1 MTLTKLN
8 TQTKSSIQGKYRLVL
23 IVIAIVSLVF
33 GACETPEKLMK
44 NPDINYK
51 LKVATA
57 WYNKKEYYKCIPIF
71 EELMGLMKGQRST
84 EDIYYMYCMAN
95 YRQGDYMIAAYHFKS
110 FANTYPT
117 SQKAEECLY
126 MNAMSNEKLSPK
138 YELDQSY
145 TTKAIDA
152 FQSFIN
158 QYPSSKRVDT
168 ANTMIRTL
176 RKKLEKKAI
185 SNAELYYKTGNFKAA
200 AVSFENLLVKFP
212 DIDNVERIL
221 FMVVKSYNRYAENS
235 IATKKVDRYHS
246 VINSYKNFAY
256 KYPKSKY
263 TAEALKYE
271 QDAHYYAAEAAYD
284 KVFAYILQE
293 REKQFL
299 LAIKECNTQLPLIKN
314 PDQIKKCNEIIEKCY
329 FGIIRNNYDL
339 AEEQADTNAVRRD
352 AKKVDFFD
360 RTVKSYYN
368 FVDKYK
374 NGKYFKEAEK
384 LYALASDN
392 LTKLK
397 RDGQKQKN

>member
-1 MTLTKLN
+1 MTFRKLTAYFN
-8 TQTKSSIQGKYRLVL
+8 TTLKGRYILLLIALSSL
-23 IVIAIVSLVF
+23 AMVF
-33 GACETPEKLMK
+33 TSCETPEKLMK

-51 LKVATA
+51 LKVATQ
-57 WYNKKEYYKCIPIF
+57 WYNKKEYFKCIPIF

-95 YRQGDYMIAAYHFKS
+95 YKQGDYMIAAYHFKS

-117 SQKAEECLY
+117 SAKAEECLF
-126 MNAMSNEKLSPK
+126 MNGMSNEKLSPK

-145 TTKAIDA
+145 TNKAIDA

-158 QYPSSKRVDT
+158 QYPQSGRVDT
-168 ANTMIRTL
+168 ANKMILKL
-176 RKKLEKKAI
+176 RKKLEKKAL

-200 AVSFENLLVKFP
+200 AVSFENLLVQWP

-221 FMVVKSYNRYAENS
+221 FMVTKSFNKYAENS
-235 IATKKVDRYHS
+235 IALKKVDRYHS
-246 VINSYKNFAY
+246 VISSYKNFIY
-256 KYPKSKY
+256 KYPASKY
-263 TAEALKYE
+263 VAEANKYE
-271 QDAHYYAAEAAYD
+271 QDAHYYAADAAYER
-284 KVFAYILQE
+284 VFSYILQE
-293 REKQFL
+293 REKQFM
-299 LAIKECNTQLPLIKN
+299 LAIKECNTQLPSIKN
-314 PDQIKKCNEIIEKCY
+314 PDHVKKCNEIIEKCY
-329 FGIIRNNYDL
+329 FGIVKNNFEM
-339 AEEQADTNAVRRD
+339 AEEQADTNAMRRD

-374 NGKYFKEAEK
+374 NGKLFKEAEK

-397 RDGQKQKN
+397 RNGQK

>member
-1 MTLTKLN
+1 MFFSQSNSPIKSKL
-8 TQTKSSIQGKYRLVL
+8 KGRYRVVL
-23 IVIAIVSLVF
+23 IAIAIVSMVL

-51 LKVATA
+51 LKVATE
-57 WYNKKEYYKCIPIF
+57 WYNKKQYFKCIPIF

-95 YRQGDYMIAAYHFKS
+95 FKQGDYMIAAYHFKS

-117 SQKAEECLY
+117 SSKAEECLF
-126 MNAMSNEKLSPK
+126 MNAICNAKLSPK

-158 QYPSSKRVDT
+158 QYPQSSKVDT
-168 ANTMIRTL
+168 ANKEIVKL
-176 RKKLEKKAI
+176 RKKLEKKAL
-185 SNAELYYKTGNFKAA
+185 SNAELYYKTENYKAA
-200 AVSFENLLVKFP
+200 ATCFENLLVQWP

-221 FMVVKSYNRYAENS
+221 FMVIKSYDKYAENS
-235 IATKKVDRYHS
+235 IANRRVDRYHS
-246 VINSYKNFAY
+246 VNAAY
-256 KYPKSKY
+256 KAFLYKFPNSKY
-263 TAEALKYE
+263 AAEALKYE
-271 QDAHYYAAEAAYD
+271 LNAHYLSTDAAYER
-284 KVFAYILQE
+284 VFAYGQME

-299 LAIKECNTQLPLIKN
+299 LAIKECNNQLPYIKD
-314 PDQIKKCNEIIEKCY
+314 PDQIKKCNETIEKCY
-329 FGIIRNNYDL
+329 YGIVKNNFEL

-352 AKKVDFFD
+352 AKKADFFD
-360 RTVKSYYN
+360 RTVKSYYT

-374 NGKYFKEAEK
+374 DGKYFREAEK
-384 LYALASDN
+384 LYTQATDN

-397 RDGQKQKN
+397 RDGQKQKD